1 MPIRTVDC
9 RGGKQMPDGPES
21 PWANE
26 RRWSP
31 GLTEFRPLE
40 EPLFTM

>member
-21 PWANE
+21 PWASE